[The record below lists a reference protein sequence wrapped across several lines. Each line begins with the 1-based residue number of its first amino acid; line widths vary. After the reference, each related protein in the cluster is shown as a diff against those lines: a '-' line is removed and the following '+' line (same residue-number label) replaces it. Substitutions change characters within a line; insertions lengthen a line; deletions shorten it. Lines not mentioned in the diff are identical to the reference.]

1 MITVPNHDPALGE
14 PRSGAPPIPPAT
26 TGPQAAPWHR
36 RSRAGVA
43 VAAGTSVAVLVGS
56 LLVAAAVVGFDWQM
70 ISIGPA
76 PSADNDTVA
85 ALGSAPGTGLVVT
98 GLTDVSDLA
107 AQVSDAVVTVQV
119 RGTFRGRERLI
130 GSGSGVIIDQDGTI
144 VTNAHVVE
152 VSDRATAVDVVLAD
166 GSSLAA
172 TVLAVDPA
180 NDLALVDIDADGL
193 AAIAIG
199 STDQLLVGDP
209 VIAIGNPL
217 GLEGGPSVS
226 TGIISAL
233 DRSLDGAGG
242 PLSGVL
248 QTDAAITEGSS
259 GGALLDAQGRLVG
272 ITTAVGVSSVGIE
285 GIGFALPV
293 EDVVDLVQASGL

>member
-1 MITVPNHDPALGE
+1 
-14 PRSGAPPIPPAT
+14 
-26 TGPQAAPWHR
+26 
-36 RSRAGVA
+36 
-43 VAAGTSVAVLVGS
+43 LVGS

-180 NDLALVDIDADGL
+180 NDLALLDIDADGL
-193 AAIAIG
+193 TAIAIG

-226 TGIISAL
+226 TGIVSAL